1 MKKTYQV
8 EGMKCEGCAKTV
20 RETLALVAGVTEVT
34 VNLNKKTAT
43 VISDAPEQALTA
55 ALKNTSYRLLS
66 I

>member
-20 RETLALVAGVTEVT
+20 RETLARVAGVTVD
-34 VNLNKKTAT
+34 LNKKTAT

-55 ALKNTSYRLLS
+55 ALKDTSYRLLS

>member
-20 RETLALVAGVTEVT
+20 RETLARVTEVT
-34 VNLNKKTAT
+34 VDLNKKTAT

-55 ALKNTSYRLLS
+55 ALKDTSYRLLS

>member
-8 EGMKCEGCAKTV
+8 EGMKCEGCTKTV
-20 RETLALVAGVTEVT
+20 RETLARVAGVTEVT
-34 VNLNKKTAT
+34 VDLNKKTAT

-55 ALKNTSYRLLS
+55 ALKDTSYRLLS

>member
-1 MKKTYQV
+1 
-8 EGMKCEGCAKTV
+8 MKCEGCAKTV
-20 RETLALVAGVTEVT
+20 RETLARVAGVTEVT

-55 ALKNTSYRLLS
+55 ALKDTSYRLLS

>member
-20 RETLALVAGVTEVT
+20 RETLARVAGVTEVT

-55 ALKNTSYRLLS
+55 ALKDTSYRLLS